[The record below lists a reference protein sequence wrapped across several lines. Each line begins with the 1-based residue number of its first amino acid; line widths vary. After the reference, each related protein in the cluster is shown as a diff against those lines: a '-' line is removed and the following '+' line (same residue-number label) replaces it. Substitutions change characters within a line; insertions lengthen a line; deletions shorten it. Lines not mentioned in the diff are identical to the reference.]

1 MFSLLSK
8 IAELL
13 PIVGLVF
20 ASIVLL
26 VLFLWLGLKTYNFWR
41 LFKRDV
47 VYLELTPP
55 AWTDRMPA
63 STEQLFDAL
72 AGLLDSRHWF
82 DRLLKRQS
90 SLALEIVSTRAEGI
104 RYILRVP
111 EQLASSVEKTVISYL
126 PDVKVKQT
134 QGYFRNE
141 LSGRS
146 RILNYRQTRHFALPL
161 KSYEFLSQQDPIG
174 YLTNSMTKLEDSQL
188 IVMQLVISPE
198 HNKEANEM
206 GYQILSNE
214 DLLSRLDKQRAPKKL
229 KIFHGINSMLFSF
242 MDGISDM
249 YHGRPQFTYYG
260 AEHYSHQREVEHS
273 KQVANRL
280 KPARQLSYF
289 EQELVQSIHEKLTKP
304 LFKTELRILLDVETK
319 EEAKQRRHSFD
330 GALKLLS
337 VQKYQ
342 GLKADRQKFSLSK
355 RYQRWSFMY
364 RMPSFVHGSNILAT
378 SELASLF
385 HFPHSQTVKTENV
398 VKSLSKTLPA
408 PISLKNGTKLD
419 LILGKN
425 THHGSSTLIGLTE
438 AERERHIYMI
448 GGTGNGKTTMLMYGL
463 VQDMQAGKGIAI
475 VDPHG
480 DLAKTLLEHV
490 PPERMDDVIYFDP
503 DDVDFPISMNLL
515 ELPPGLTGSSLEK
528 EKDRVTESV
537 ISVLRKI
544 FSDDDSGGHRIEYV
558 LRNAI
563 QTALTLEDPTIFTIF
578 ELLTNDDF
586 RKKVTNGLPDGTLKN
601 FWKNELAKAG
611 SMQRVKMSQGV
622 TSKIGRFEFS
632 VHTKRVMGQPKSTI
646 DFDDILQSGKIL
658 ICNFS
663 KGRLGEEASALFGTA
678 VLAKL
683 QVAANRRDIISQT
696 DRRPFYLYVDEFQNF
711 ATMPF
716 VQMLSEAR
724 KYRLFLTM
732 AEQSTSQQEEQRMV
746 NIILAN
752 VGTVICFRTGSP
764 FDERLILPL
773 FKPYIEEGEIANLP
787 SFSFY
792 VRISAVQP
800 QEPMS
805 GETLLLENNGSEV
818 MAAQVVERSR
828 ECYATKYEAELHEVT
843 ETKQKPLPKLLKA
856 QGGDVVE
863 PDEPLLAST

>member
-1 MFSLLSK
+1 
-8 IAELL
+8 
-13 PIVGLVF
+13 
-20 ASIVLL
+20 
-26 VLFLWLGLKTYNFWR
+26 
-41 LFKRDV
+41 
-47 VYLELTPP
+47 
-55 AWTDRMPA
+55 
-63 STEQLFDAL
+63 
-72 AGLLDSRHWF
+72 
-82 DRLLKRQS
+82 
-90 SLALEIVSTRAEGI
+90 
-104 RYILRVP
+104 
-111 EQLASSVEKTVISYL
+111 
-126 PDVKVKQT
+126 
-134 QGYFRNE
+134 
-141 LSGRS
+141 
-146 RILNYRQTRHFALPL
+146 
-161 KSYEFLSQQDPIG
+161 
-174 YLTNSMTKLEDSQL
+174 
-188 IVMQLVISPE
+188 
-198 HNKEANEM
+198 
-206 GYQILSNE
+206 
-214 DLLSRLDKQRAPKKL
+214 
-229 KIFHGINSMLFSF
+229 
-242 MDGISDM
+242 
-249 YHGRPQFTYYG
+249 
-260 AEHYSHQREVEHS
+260 
-273 KQVANRL
+273 
-280 KPARQLSYF
+280 
-289 EQELVQSIHEKLTKP
+289 
-304 LFKTELRILLDVETK
+304 
-319 EEAKQRRHSFD
+319 
-330 GALKLLS
+330 
-337 VQKYQ
+337 
-342 GLKADRQKFSLSK
+342 
-355 RYQRWSFMY
+355 
-364 RMPSFVHGSNILAT
+364 
-378 SELASLF
+378 
-385 HFPHSQTVKTENV
+385 
-398 VKSLSKTLPA
+398 
-408 PISLKNGTKLD
+408 
-419 LILGKN
+419 
-425 THHGSSTLIGLTE
+425 
-438 AERERHIYMI
+438 MI

-463 VQDMQAGKGIAI
+463 VQDMQAGKGIAV

-696 DRRPFYLYVDEFQNF
+696 ERRPFYLYVDEFQNF

-787 SFSFY
+787 SFNFY
-792 VRISAVQP
+792 VRISAVNP

-805 GETLLLENNGSEV
+805 GETLLLENDGDEVVAKKV
-818 MAAQVVERSR
+818 MASSR
-828 ECYATKYEAELHEVT
+828 NRYATKFVNEEEPEAAAVNKPKP
-843 ETKQKPLPKLLKA
+843 TKQTKEEDAP
-856 QGGDVVE
+856 VVVDDPE
-863 PDEPLLAST
+863 TPLLPSPAK